1 MGLLKWLF
9 PCLDDMRD
17 EDWEIEEEIS
27 NMEEEEDY

>member
-9 PCLDDMRD
+9 PCLDDKRD
-17 EDWEIEEEIS
+17 DDWDTEEEIS

>member
-9 PCLDDMRD
+9 SCPDDKRD